1 MTVHHQISASQ
12 LQFAV
17 LSLEEHERGRNT
29 ARLDDRAMTS
39 YLDELQS
46 SFPTSLESLRVIG
59 WRGDRTLV
67 ACACTPELIAA
78 LPQEVLI
85 ATPDDLPT
93 FVGEAM
99 TRQGETRKLEPSE
112 LNFLVGEAEPAT
124 LVSQRE
130 RRVHGVGIAAWS
142 VLLLLI
148 AGVHRFVAAQQDV
161 MQQALE
167 HHNTIA
173 AATFGAPLL
182 ESEPVAM
189 SDASR
194 LRAMLE
200 QERDELALTRTPTS
214 LPPTAQDAGASLAA
228 LLAVWP
234 SLAQANTT
242 TNPVLQTTMLA
253 VAPDAITASVTTSAD
268 PREFLDRLK
277 APEGW
282 VLEAPRM
289 RQGIDGTLLSLQL
302 RPAPKEAAR

>member
-1 MTVHHQISASQ
+1 MTVHHQIPASQ

-29 ARLDDRAMTS
+29 ARLDDWGMRS
-39 YLDELQS
+39 YFDELQS

-93 FVGEAM
+93 FVREAM
-99 TRQGETRKLEPSE
+99 TRQGETGKLEPSE
-112 LNFLVGEAEPAT
+112 LNFLVGDAEPAT

-130 RRVHGVGIAAWS
+130 RRVHGVGIAACS
-142 VLLLLI
+142 VLLLMI
-148 AGVHRFVAAQQDV
+148 ACVHRFAAAQRDV

-167 HHNTIA
+167 HHNAIA
-173 AATFGAPLL
+173 TATFGAPLL
-182 ESEPVAM
+182 ESESMTM
-189 SDASR
+189 SDATR

-214 LPPTAQDAGASLAA
+214 LPPTAPDAAASLAA

-234 SLAQANTT
+234 SLAQADTT
-242 TNPVLQTTMLA
+242 TAPVLQTTMLA
-253 VAPDAITASVTTSAD
+253 VAPDTITASVTTSAD

-302 RPAPKEAAR
+302 RPTPKETAR